1 MAKVKVKL
9 SASGMRAAQSAAAKG
24 FVKQQGDHCVFCGK
38 PLKRSPNAPAGTL
51 MVCGACA
58 KARGIT
64 PTG

>member
-9 SASGMRAAQSAAAKG
+9 SASGMRAAAKG

-38 PLKRSPNAPAGTL
+38 PLKRSPNAPAGML
-51 MVCGACA
+51 MACGACA